1 MHRIAFFFCFSA
13 CSLLNGGEF
22 RTWSNPDKT
31 KTFEG
36 EFVSQKDH
44 LVTFRNKNFKQ
55 FTVAIDKLHKDDQLW
70 ISQNRAQT
78 AYTTTGKPL
87 KQVSEQAIFDTLVFG
102 DSRDTVIKK
111 LSESKI
117 VTSSVATTHIGRTG
131 LNNIYK
137 TREKIG
143 GLGCSLTFNWSETG
157 ELIELTLQTENKNLD
172 DYTTSLKTCWQEF
185 SELLSSIHGNPKR
198 AGEMPKPSEI
208 ENDQMLASHL
218 WRLEQGGS
226 ILLGSSK
233 MDGSYQVVVRF
244 TKERFD

>member
-1 MHRIAFFFCFSA
+1 MYRITFFFCFSA
-13 CSLLNGGEF
+13 CSLLNAGEF

-36 EFVSQKDH
+36 EFVIQKDH

-70 ISQNRAQT
+70 ISQNQGQST
-78 AYTTTGKPL
+78 HSDTDKPI
-87 KQVSEQAIFDTLVFG
+87 KQINERAIFDTLMFG
-102 DSRDTVIKK
+102 DSRDIVIKK
-111 LSESKI
+111 LSESKV
-117 VTSSVATTHIGRTG
+117 VTTSVAATHIARTG

-143 GLGCSLTFNWSETG
+143 GLDCSLTFNWNEAG

-172 DYTTSLKTCWQEF
+172 DYSTSLKACWQEF
-185 SELLSSIHGNPKR
+185 SELLSTIHGNPKQ
-198 AGEMPKPSEI
+198 AAEMPKPSEI